1 MLVSRAPAESLLYLA
16 LHPCDCG
23 TRELV
28 PEHQLEERDN
38 LWVAVYAGPCPGC
51 GQYRRFE
58 FAIDEEE
65 PPPGAVFGG
74 DRPSQI
80 LDPGQ
85 FHHASDRAAAR
96 VPVDLSRL
104 PPHRWPAARDDMRYA
119 VAGIEEVAKFLPPG
133 AEAVPAE
140 AFRSRLGR
148 AMRRSRPDRFQRE
161 RIEDRLRFYRHTLAE
176 LQYGTGYPLA
186 AETGR

>member
-1 MLVSRAPAESLLYLA
+1 MLVSRAPAESLLYIGF
-16 LHPCDCG
+16 HPCTCG

-28 PEHQLEERDN
+28 PDHTLEERDA
-38 LWVAVYAGPCPGC
+38 LWVAVYAGACPGC
-51 GQYRRFE
+51 GQDRRFE
-58 FAIDEEE
+58 FVIDDQE
-65 PPPGAVFGG
+65 PPPGTVFGG

-96 VPVDLSRL
+96 VPVDIAAL
-104 PPHRWPAARDDMRYA
+104 PPPAWPAAREHMRYA
-119 VAGIEEVAKFLPPG
+119 VAGLEEVAKFLPPD

-148 AMRRSRPDRFQRE
+148 AMRARQPDRFRRD
-161 RIEDRLRFYRHTLAE
+161 RIDDRLRFYRRTLTE
-176 LQYGTGYPLA
+176 LQNTTGYPLA